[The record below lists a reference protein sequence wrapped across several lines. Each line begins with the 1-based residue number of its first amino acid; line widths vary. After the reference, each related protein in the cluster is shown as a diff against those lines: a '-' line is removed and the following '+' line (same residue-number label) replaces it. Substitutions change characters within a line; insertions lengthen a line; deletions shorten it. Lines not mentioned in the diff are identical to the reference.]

1 MTLETFSAIRGI
13 YHAYRAP
20 APGAP
25 TLVFANSL
33 GTDLRVWDRV
43 VVQLPSEWGLLRHD
57 KRGHGL
63 SISSDTLDIETMAT
77 DVETLLYHY
86 GIADFIG
93 IGLSVGG
100 LIMQALA
107 LRHPQTMRRLVLADT
122 AAKIGAPEIWN
133 PRIDAVRA
141 NGIASISDAILARWF
156 APGYETTEDFAM
168 WHAMLER
175 TPDEGYAQVCAAIR
189 DADYTDDLARIV
201 QPTLLI
207 AGAQDTS
214 TPPDLVRAT
223 ADKIPSSRFVEID
236 AAGHLPCV
244 EQPARF
250 VELLHAHIFT

>member
-1 MTLETFSAIRGI
+1 MTLETFTAIRGI
-13 YHAYRAP
+13 YHGYRPP

-43 VVQLPSEWGLLRHD
+43 VQLLPTEWGLLRQD

-63 SISSDTLDIETMAT
+63 SIAADTLDIETMAS
-77 DVETLLYHY
+77 DVATLLDHY
-86 GIADFIG
+86 GITDFIG

-100 LIMQALA
+100 LIMQRLA
-107 LRHPQTMRRLVLADT
+107 LRHPQAMRKLVLADT
-122 AAKIGAPEIWN
+122 AAKIGTPDIWN

-141 NGIASISDAILARWF
+141 NGIVSISDAILARWF

-168 WHAMLER
+168 WRAMLER

-189 DADYTDDLARIV
+189 DADYTADLARIT
-201 QPTLLI
+201 QPTLVI
-207 AGAQDTS
+207 AGVQDAS

-223 ADKIPSSRFVEID
+223 AEKIPNSRFVEID

-244 EQPARF
+244 EQPKRF
-250 VELLHAHIFT
+250 VELLSSHVTN